1 MEKKKTTKL
10 VINIYNQDE
19 AFRASKKLK
28 AEFWNSTSFLNLEN
42 FHSEKI
48 LKKVQI
54 SRAVTLCEMIW
65 TVAFFFVSHIK
76 SCSGIID
83 SLVLPWPLVA
93 ESFYYRIKNEDSK
106 FQSKGLQ
113 LWVKMHFLAFLIIS
127 FSQGKKWTSKLMS
140 YQMHNYSKELYK
152 YICAYLDGCVS
163 ELWLLH
169 SQPAAL

>member
-1 MEKKKTTKL
+1 MKL
-10 VINIYNQDE
+10 LEQVIN
-19 AFRASKKLK
+19 SKLNSGILPLFSLGKLPQ
-28 AEFWNSTSFLNLEN
+28 WEN
-42 FHSEKI
+42 SEKGTNI
-48 LKKVQI
+48 QSCDI
-54 SRAVTLCEMIW
+54 MWADMNCGF
-65 TVAFFFVSHIK
+65 FFFVSHIK

-83 SLVLPWPLVA
+83 SLVLPWPLVV

-113 LWVKMHFLAFLIIS
+113 LWVNMHFLAFLIVS

>member
-1 MEKKKTTKL
+1 MKLLEQVKNSKLNSGILPFFSTWKTSTVRK
-10 VINIYNQDE
+10 
-19 AFRASKKLK
+19 
-28 AEFWNSTSFLNLEN
+28 FWKRYKYPELWHYVSWYELW
-42 FHSEKI
+42 H
-48 LKKVQI
+48 
-54 SRAVTLCEMIW
+54 
-65 TVAFFFVSHIK
+65 FFFVSQIK

-83 SLVLPWPLVA
+83 SLVLPWPLVV

-113 LWVKMHFLAFLIIS
+113 LWVNMHFLAFLIVS

-140 YQMHNYSKELYK
+140 YQMHNYSRELYK